1 MQNNFAHNITSKRIG
16 LPVLI
21 IATVLYV
28 LLFIPWAVLAG
39 LLVLSFTPLDTPFA
53 YLTICAYP
61 LLVIGCLAA
70 GFVLYRKNHYRA
82 AILVI
87 PIPLVDVC
95 LLFIAYAL
103 IWP

>member
-1 MQNNFAHNITSKRIG
+1 MQNNSPRDISSKRIG
-16 LPVLI
+16 LPILI
-21 IATVLYV
+21 IAAVLYG
-28 LLFIPWAVLAG
+28 LLLIPWVVLAG

-61 LLVIGCLAA
+61 LLVIGCLVA

-87 PIPLVDVC
+87 PIPLIDVC